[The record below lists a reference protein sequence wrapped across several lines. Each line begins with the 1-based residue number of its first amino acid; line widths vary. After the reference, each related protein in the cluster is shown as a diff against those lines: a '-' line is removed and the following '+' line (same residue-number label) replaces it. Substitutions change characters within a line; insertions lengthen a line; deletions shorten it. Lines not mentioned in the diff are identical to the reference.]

1 MQFSSIDSAIED
13 IMNGKAIIVVDS
25 EDRENEGDLVI
36 ASELVTPD
44 AINFMAK
51 EGRGMICVSI
61 TNERAKTLDLMPIE
75 RKYTGL
81 HETNFTTSVD
91 AMKNTTT
98 GISAF
103 DRSETVRALIDDKTV
118 AEDLSRPGHIFPIVG
133 KEGGVLRRAGHTEAS
148 IDLAELAG
156 LKSSGVI
163 CEIMADDGAMARGD
177 QLQDFSAKHNLKII
191 SIEDLIRFLRK
202 KKKIVKKV
210 EDIHLPTE
218 LGKFHLHLYEEIFNQ
233 KTHLALTYGDFLSDE

>member
-13 IMNGKAIIVVDS
+13 IINGKAIIVVDS

-61 TNERAKTLDLMPIE
+61 TNERAKALDLMPIE

-91 AMKNTTT
+91 ARKNTTT

-133 KEGGVLRRAGHTEAS
+133 KKGGVFDFASANELWRAS
-148 IDLAELAG
+148 IETLDFVPLINA
-156 LKSSGVI
+156 SYSGGI
-163 CEIMADDGAMARGD
+163 IITDWFNGGKDNNRD
-177 QLQDFSAKHNLKII
+177 LKITVRFLSNEI
-191 SIEDLIRFLRK
+191 RSEADLIN
-202 KKKIVKKV
+202 IC
-210 EDIHLPTE
+210 
-218 LGKFHLHLYEEIFNQ
+218 
-233 KTHLALTYGDFLSDE
+233 

>member
-1 MQFSSIDSAIED
+1 MKFSPINSAIED

-61 TNERAKTLDLMPIE
+61 SNERAKTLDLMPME

-91 AMKNTTT
+91 ARKNTTT
-98 GISAF
+98 GISPGNC
-103 DRSETVRALIDDKTV
+103 
-118 AEDLSRPGHIFPIVG
+118 LS
-133 KEGGVLRRAGHTEAS
+133 AS
-148 IDLAELAG
+148 
-156 LKSSGVI
+156 S
-163 CEIMADDGAMARGD
+163 
-177 QLQDFSAKHNLKII
+177 
-191 SIEDLIRFLRK
+191 
-202 KKKIVKKV
+202 
-210 EDIHLPTE
+210 
-218 LGKFHLHLYEEIFNQ
+218 
-233 KTHLALTYGDFLSDE
+233 

>member
-1 MQFSSIDSAIED
+1 MKFSPIDSAIED

-61 TNERAKTLDLMPIE
+61 SNERAKTLDLMPME

-91 AMKNTTT
+91 ARKNTTT

-103 DRSETVRALIDDKTV
+103 DRFETVRALIDDKTV

-133 KEGGVLRRAGHTEAS
+133 KKGGVLRRSGHTEAS
-148 IDLAELAG
+148 IDLDELAG
-156 LKSSGVI
+156 LKPSGVI
-163 CEIMADDGAMARGD
+163 CEIMA
-177 QLQDFSAKHNLKII
+177 
-191 SIEDLIRFLRK
+191 ED
-202 KKKIVKKV
+202 
-210 EDIHLPTE
+210 
-218 LGKFHLHLYEEIFNQ
+218 
-233 KTHLALTYGDFLSDE
+233 